1 MSVEQDP
8 QTGRAPSPVTKVITV
23 TAGVDWASEDH
34 AVAIV
39 DEQGRPVERFSVTH
53 TASGLRRMTTRLLR
67 AGVSQVAIERPDG
80 PVVDALL
87 EAELTVFV
95 IDPKQVKNLRG
106 RYGSA
111 GNKDDRF
118 DAHVLADV
126 VRTDRARLRPLTRD
140 SEQTIT
146 LRMAVRARQDLV
158 HARVAMANQL
168 RAHLQ
173 TTLPGAIGLFRDI
186 DSAIT
191 LRFLAR
197 FPSQDK
203 ADWLSRTRLGNW
215 LRSIG
220 YNHLA
225 NLDRLWEHLHD
236 APRGTTGLQGAAR
249 AEITLALVAALTA
262 LKTQIKA
269 LEDQIADQ
277 LAEHP
282 DAAIFTSLPKA
293 GTVRAARLLAEIGD
307 ARGRFP
313 TPEALACLAGATP
326 STKQS
331 GKVKIVTFRWA
342 VDKQL
347 RGAVIDFA
355 GDSHHANPWAADLYA
370 KARARNHDHP
380 HATRILARAWLHII
394 WRCWQDGV
402 PYDPAKHHALQRL
415 QHQKA

>member
-8 QTGRAPSPVTKVITV
+8 QAGRASSTV
-23 TAGVDWASEDH
+23 TAGIDWASEDH

-39 DEQGRPVERFSVTH
+39 DEHGRPVERFSVTH
-53 TASGLRRMTTRLLR
+53 TTPGLRRLIARLLR
-67 AGVSQVAIERPDG
+67 AGVRQVAIERPDG

-95 IDPKQVKNLRG
+95 IDPKQVKNLRS

-118 DAHVLADV
+118 DAYVLADV
-126 VRTDRARLRPLTRD
+126 LRTDRARLRPLTRD

-146 LRMAVRARQDLV
+146 LRMAVRSRQDLV
-158 HARVAMANQL
+158 HARIAMANQL

-191 LRFLAR
+191 LQFLAR
-197 FPSQDK
+197 FPTQDK

-236 APRGTTGLQGAAR
+236 APRGTTGVQGAAR

-262 LKTQIKA
+262 LKAQIKA
-269 LEDQIADQ
+269 LEKQIADQ
-277 LAEHP
+277 LTAHP

-331 GKVKIVTFRWA
+331 GKVKVVTFRWA

-355 GDSHHANPWAADLYA
+355 GDSHHANAWAADLYA
-370 KARARNHDHP
+370 KARARGHDHP

-394 WRCWQDGV
+394 WRCWQDRV
-402 PYDPAKHHALQRL
+402 PYDPAKHNALQRL
-415 QHQKA
+415 QRQAA